1 MRAIAEVARLAVV
14 PIASA
19 ALWAGVASA
28 QWLEPPAVLAPTR
41 LTSDTVSVVPDSA
54 RGPTTAALAANGAPR
69 RPRSWLAP
77 VASAIIP
84 GSGQLMLRQTRA
96 VPYAALEIY
105 AVTQFIRARRQA
117 RDRRTDYRDLARN
130 AARARFGG
138 PFPVGDFEY
147 YERMETFLSS
157 GEFDLTPGGAL
168 DPETDITTYNGS
180 IWLLARRTFWGDP
193 DVPPP
198 PDSPQFQDAIDFYTR
213 RAVGEQFRWSWEG
226 AELEQDHFRRT
237 IRRSNDA
244 FRRASQFLGV
254 ALANHALAAV
264 DAIITVRLQHTSSPE
279 EERVGVLMTLP
290 LGRQGSGR

>member
-1 MRAIAEVARLAVV
+1 VRTIAGAARRAAVPWV
-14 PIASA
+14 GAI
-19 ALWAGVASA
+19 LWALTGGAAGA
-28 QWLEPPAVLAPTR
+28 QWLEPPAALAPVR
-41 LTSDTVSVVPDSA
+41 LTDDSSLAAPDSA
-54 RGPTTAALAANGAPR
+54 RGPTPAALSADGAPR
-69 RPRSWLAP
+69 RRRSWLAP

-96 VPYAALEIY
+96 VPYAAIEIY
-105 AVTQFIRARRQA
+105 AVAQFIQSRRQA
-117 RDRRTDYRDLARN
+117 RDQRADYRDLARL

-147 YERMETFLSS
+147 YERMETFLAS
-157 GEFDLTPGGAL
+157 GEFDRIPGGPL
-168 DPETDITTYNGS
+168 DPETDITTFNGS

-193 DVPPP
+193 DLPPP
-198 PDSPQFQDAIDFYTR
+198 PDSPQFQDAIEFYTR
-213 RAVGEQFRWSWEG
+213 RAVGEHFRWSWEG

-264 DAIITVRLQHTSSPE
+264 DAMISVRLQHTSSPE
-279 EERVGVLMTLP
+279 EERLGVLMTLP
-290 LGRQGSGR
+290 LGR

>member
-1 MRAIAEVARLAVV
+1 MRAIAEAARLAAV
-14 PIASA
+14 PLASVG
-19 ALWAGVASA
+19 LWAGVASA
-28 QWLEPPAVLAPTR
+28 QWLEPPAALAPAR
-41 LTSDTVSVVPDSA
+41 LTSDTMSAVPDSA
-54 RGPTTAALAANGAPR
+54 RGPTTAALAADGAAR

-117 RDRRTDYRDLARN
+117 RDRRTDYRDLARS

-264 DAIITVRLQHTSSPE
+264 DAIITVRLQHTSSPD
-279 EERVGVLMTLP
+279 EERMGVLMTLP
-290 LGRQGSGR
+290 LGWQGSGR